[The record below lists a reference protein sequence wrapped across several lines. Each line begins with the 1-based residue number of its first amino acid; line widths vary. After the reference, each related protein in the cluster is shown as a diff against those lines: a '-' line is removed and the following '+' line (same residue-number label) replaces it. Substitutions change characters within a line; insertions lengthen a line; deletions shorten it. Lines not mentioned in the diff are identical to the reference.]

1 MLPGADPAVARKPPT
16 VARGVRLTQRSRWI
30 FTSSALRE

>member
-1 MLPGADPAVARKPPT
+1 MVARGARG
-16 VARGVRLTQRSRWI
+16 VAAKIEPDAGGVRLTQRARRI